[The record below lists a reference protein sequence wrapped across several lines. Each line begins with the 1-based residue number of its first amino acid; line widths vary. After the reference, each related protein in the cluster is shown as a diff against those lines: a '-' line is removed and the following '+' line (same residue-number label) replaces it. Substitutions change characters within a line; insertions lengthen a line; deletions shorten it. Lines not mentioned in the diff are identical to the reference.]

1 LIRIILSTAMYATL
15 RDFLT
20 DWSFE
25 SSKTQHLLDRL
36 TDISLTQSIYPGGR
50 DIGRLA
56 WHITQTLPEMM
67 ERTGLHV
74 GGLGSN
80 DPAPARASLIASA
93 YRVASA
99 SLVTEL
105 TDHWSDAT
113 LDISDDM
120 YGEQWTR
127 RMTLHALVAHQIH
140 HRGQLSV
147 LMRQAGLV
155 VPGVYGPSR
164 EEWEQIGMT
173 PPPV

>member
-1 LIRIILSTAMYATL
+1 MYATL
-15 RDFLT
+15 RDFLS
-20 DWSFE
+20 DWEFE
-25 SSKTQHLLDRL
+25 SSKTQLLLDRL
-36 TDISLTQSIYPGGR
+36 TDLSLTQSIYPGGR

-74 GGLGSN
+74 GGVAAT
-80 DPAPARASLIASA
+80 DVMPARASVIASA
-93 YRVASA
+93 YREAAA
-99 SLVTEL
+99 SLAKEL
-105 TDHWSDAT
+105 TDHWTDET
-113 LDISDDM
+113 LDRTDDM
-120 YGEQWTR
+120 YGETWSR
-127 RMTLHALVAHQIH
+127 RMTLHALVAHQTH

-173 PPPV
+173 PPLV